1 MSSLP
6 FAALAERTG
15 FCSDARFSGSRP
27 GDEEQVDPLQQAW
40 DEGYAAGLTEAR
52 AEAEMHAAE
61 QAEALGR
68 LQVNLGQIDAEM
80 QERLRQRLLATV
92 TALCEASLAP
102 LALDGDA
109 LRRRVEKACAMLVAA
124 EGEKVLRLH
133 PEDVILIKKHVPQT
147 YVIKEDES
155 LERGALV
162 IEAGH
167 GGIEDGP
174 EVWRR
179 AIAEALAQC

>member
-6 FAALAERTG
+6 MAALAERTG
-15 FCSDARFSGSRP
+15 FCSDARFSGSGP
-27 GDEEQVDPLQQAW
+27 GDQEQADLLHQAW
-40 DEGYAAGLTEAR
+40 DEGYAAGLAEAR
-52 AEAEMHAAE
+52 AEAELRAAE

-68 LQVNLGQIDAEM
+68 LQANLGQIDAEM
-80 QERLRQRLLATV
+80 QERLRERLLAVV

-102 LALDGDA
+102 LALDADA
-109 LRRRVEKACAMLVAA
+109 LRRRVEKACAMLAAA
-124 EGEKVLRLH
+124 EGDKVLRLH
-133 PEDVILIKKHVPQT
+133 PEDVILIEKYVPQA

-155 LERGALV
+155 LERGSLV
-162 IEAGH
+162 IEADH

-179 AIAEALAQC
+179 AVAEALAQC